1 MSILKGKR
9 KSNFQSELV
18 KELYRKV
25 SELET
30 IILNDNNMKREL
42 LDIFQK
48 NNYNNKDL
56 IIRKLKSIL
65 DRYIDPES
73 EANNVN

>member
-30 IILNDNNMKREL
+30 IISNDNNMKREL